1 LQRAISN
8 QFLGIKELKKFSR
21 ALKMRWLWYMWD
33 QKERPWKGIFI
44 ITDLTDRQLLFCST
58 TVTIGDGKCTLFWE
72 ARWLNGTSPKEI
84 TPSLVADP
92 CFLLFE
98 EEYNW
103 LNC

>member
-1 LQRAISN
+1 
-8 QFLGIKELKKFSR
+8 
-21 ALKMRWLWYMWD
+21 MWD

-84 TPSLVADP
+84 TPNLYTRLISALRHAALNNKPFHVWSGIWALFRKHSFVLVG
-92 CFLLFE
+92 LLIFSGTI
-98 EEYNW
+98 
-103 LNC
+103 